1 MPPKRKSTR
10 GGAKVQLYNAR
21 GEGFFGD
28 VWNGI
33 KKGFNFIKD
42 NKLASGVASLIPH
55 PMAQSIAT
63 GAKMAGMGRGKRKK
77 GGTGVGKIT
86 I

>member
-1 MPPKRKSTR
+1 MPKRKSTR

-21 GEGFFGD
+21 GQGFFGD
-28 VWNGI
+28 LWSGI

-42 NKLASGVASLIPH
+42 NKLVSGVASLIPH
-55 PMAQSIAT
+55 PMAQRIAA
-63 GAKMAGMGRGKRKK
+63 GAKMAGMGKRKK
-77 GGTGVGKIT
+77 GGAGVGKIV